1 MVLWGRVT
9 FITEVPLNTYM
20 KYLVTG
26 GAGFIGNALALRLC
40 AEGHEVVV
48 LDNFNDY
55 YDVELKEAR
64 VARLPK
70 IVEVLRVDLTD
81 TVALAQI
88 FSTHQF
94 DAVAHLA
101 AQAGVRY
108 SLQNPEQYVASNYVG
123 TFNLLEA
130 ARVAGVGQVVYA
142 STSSVYGENTPAP
155 FIETASAD
163 RPISVYAA
171 TKRAG
176 ELLGYTYHHLHGMH
190 FTALRFFTVYGP
202 WGRPDMAP
210 HIFTDKILRGE
221 KITVYGE
228 GKLERDFTYIDDII
242 AGFMA
247 ALQKPVGYA
256 VYNLGNGTPVV
267 LIDFIRTIEAAAGRL
282 AEIEY
287 AELQPGDVTR
297 TEANITA
304 AVENLGY
311 APRTKVADGVA
322 SYVAWHRE
330 YYGI

>member
-1 MVLWGRVT
+1 
-9 FITEVPLNTYM
+9 M

-26 GAGFIGNALALRLC
+26 GAGFIGNSLALRLC

-48 LDNFNDY
+48 LDNLNDY

-64 VARLPK
+64 LARLPK
-70 IVEVLRVDLTD
+70 AVEVVRSDLTD
-81 TVALAQI
+81 TVALSQI
-88 FSTHQF
+88 FAKHKF
-94 DAVAHLA
+94 DAIAHLA

-108 SLQNPEQYVASNYVG
+108 SLKHPEQYVASNYVG

-130 ARVAGVGQVVYA
+130 ARDFGVRQIVYA
-142 STSSVYGENTPAP
+142 STSSVYGEDTQAP

-176 ELLGYTYHHLHGMH
+176 ELLGYTYHHLHDMH

-210 HIFTDKILRGE
+210 HIFTDKILKGE
-221 KITVYGE
+221 QITVYGE

-242 AGFMA
+242 AGFVA
-247 ALQKPVGYA
+247 ALQKPAGYA

-267 LIDFIRTIEAAAGRL
+267 LMDFIRTIEAAAGRS

-297 TEANITA
+297 TEADITA
-304 AVENLGY
+304 AVKELGY
-311 APRTKVADGVA
+311 TPQTKVVDGVA
-322 SYVAWHRE
+322 AYVDWHRQ
-330 YYGI
+330 YYRI